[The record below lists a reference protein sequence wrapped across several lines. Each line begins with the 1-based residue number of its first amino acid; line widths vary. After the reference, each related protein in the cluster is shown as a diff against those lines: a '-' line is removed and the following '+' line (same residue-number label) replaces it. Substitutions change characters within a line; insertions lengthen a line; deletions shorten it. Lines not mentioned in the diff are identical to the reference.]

1 LKDWGNEMSLAFSPL
16 LPLPLI
22 FALALV
28 AAILVGWAVFRR
40 MRGALLRTLALV
52 ALVLALANP
61 VANFEDREPVTSV
74 VAIVVD
80 RSPSQSS
87 MDRTA
92 RTDAAL
98 AALTERLARYPAFEA
113 RVIEATT
120 DPDAQS
126 PSTRLFEA
134 LSSGIRDV
142 PSSRLAGA
150 VMITDGQVHDLP
162 NSLAALGLDAPLH
175 GLIVGDENEVDR
187 RIDVLR
193 GPRFGIVG
201 EDQEIVYRVSD
212 DGAAAASAPVIV
224 TVRVNGEEIASE
236 TAITGEETSFYL
248 NLPRGG
254 ENIVEFSVDAID
266 NEVTPANNRAVAL
279 IEGIRENLRVLLVS
293 GEPHAGERAWRN
305 LLKSDAAVDLVHFTI
320 LRPPEKQDG
329 TPISELSLIA
339 FPTRE
344 LFVEKIDEFDLII
357 FDRYQNRGVLPVL
370 YYDYIAR
377 YVEDGGALLVAAG
390 PELAGV
396 ESIAETPLAPALP
409 AMPTGEVTQ
418 TGFYPRLSDDGR
430 RHPVTRDLPG
440 GGAEPPGWG
449 RWFRTIGVRDTAGDA
464 VMQGADGQPLLV
476 LNRHGE
482 GRVAMLLSDHGW
494 LWARGFEGGGPHV
507 ALYRRIAHWLMQE
520 PSLEEEAMRASA
532 FGRTLRIERQTMSE
546 TTGPATVKLPSG
558 EVRDVELSSVE
569 DGLFRAEL
577 TLDVPGLVEV
587 TSGELKALAHVGAVD
602 APEFRATVSSAEVLA
617 PVAAQSGGLTARINA
632 AASNLPQ
639 ILPTRAASV
648 NAGDRMGL
656 RASNESVLKGVRA
669 LPLFGGFLGLALL
682 ILALGATWF
691 REGR

>member
-1 LKDWGNEMSLAFSPL
+1 MTLGFDPF
-16 LPLPLI
+16 LPLPFL
-22 FALALV
+22 LAIAAV
-28 AAILVGWAVFRR
+28 AVLLVGWAILKR
-40 MRGALLRTLALV
+40 MRGAALRALALA

-74 VAIVVD
+74 VAVVVD
-80 RSPSQSS
+80 KSPSQ
-87 MDRTA
+87 MGPDRRA

-98 AALTERLARYPAFEA
+98 AALTERLARYPAFET
-113 RVIEATT
+113 RIIEAVT

-134 LSSGIRDV
+134 LASGIRDV

-150 VMITDGQVHDLP
+150 VMITDGQVHDVP
-162 NSLAALGLDAPLH
+162 DSLAGLGLDAPLH
-175 GLIVGDENEVDR
+175 GLIVGDEGEVDR
-187 RIDVLR
+187 RVDVVR
-193 GPRFGIVG
+193 SPRFGIVG
-201 EDQEIVYRVSD
+201 EDQEIVYRVNE
-212 DGAAAASAPVIV
+212 DGAASPGPVSV
-224 TVRVNGEEIASE
+224 TVRVNGEEVSTESAMS
-236 TAITGEETSFYL
+236 GEESSFYL

-254 ENIVEFSVDAID
+254 ENIIEFAVDPLAG
-266 NEVTPANNRAVAL
+266 EVTTANNHAVTL

-293 GEPHAGERAWRN
+293 GAPHAGERAWRN
-305 LLKSDAAVDLVHFTI
+305 LLKSDASVDLVHFTI

-370 YYDYIAR
+370 YYDYIAQ

-390 PELAGV
+390 PELAGM

-409 AMPTGEVTQ
+409 AMPTGEITDA
-418 TGFYPRLSDDGR
+418 GYYPRLSDDGK
-430 RHPVTRDLPG
+430 RHPVTRTLPG
-440 GGAEPPGWG
+440 GESEPPAWG
-449 RWFRTIGVRDTAGDA
+449 RWFRTVGVGDTVGDT
-464 VMQGADGQPLLV
+464 VMRGSDGAPLLV
-476 LNRHGE
+476 LNRYGE

-507 ALYRRIAHWLMQE
+507 ALYRRIAHWLMKE
-520 PSLEEEAMRASA
+520 PSLEEEALRATA
-532 FGRTLRIERQTMSE
+532 KGRTLVVERQTM
-546 TTGPATVKLPSG
+546 GDAADPATITLPSG
-558 EVRDVELSSVE
+558 ETRELVLSQAE

-577 TLDVPGLVEV
+577 TLDEPGLVEV
-587 TSGELKALAHVGAVD
+587 TSGDLRALAHVGAVD
-602 APEFRATVSSAEVLA
+602 APEFRATVSTTEVIG
-617 PVAAQSGGLTARINA
+617 PVSEESGGLTVRVNA
-632 AASNLPQ
+632 EASNLPQ
-639 ILPTRAASV
+639 ILPTRSASV

-656 RASNESVLKGVRA
+656 RASNESVLKGVRS

>member
-1 LKDWGNEMSLAFSPL
+1 MSLAFDPFLPIPAL
-16 LPLPLI
+16 LAIAVIALLLI
-22 FALALV
+22 
-28 AAILVGWAVFRR
+28 GWAVAKR
-40 MRGALLRTLALV
+40 MRGAVIRALALA

-61 VANFEDREPVTSV
+61 VANFEDREAVTSV

-80 RSPSQSS
+80 RSPSQMSG
-87 MDRTA
+87 DRTA

-98 AALTERLARYPAFEA
+98 KALTERIARYPAFET
-113 RVIEATT
+113 RIIEAVT

-134 LSSGIRDV
+134 LASGIRDV

-150 VMITDGQVHDLP
+150 VMITDGQVHDVP
-162 NSLAALGLDAPLH
+162 GSLSALGLEAPLH
-175 GLIVGDENEVDR
+175 SLIVGEPDERDR
-187 RIDVLR
+187 RVDIVR
-193 GPRFGIVG
+193 SPRFGIVG
-201 EDQEIVYRVSD
+201 EDQEIVYRVSE
-212 DGAAAASAPVIV
+212 DGAASAGGPVNV
-224 TVRVNGEEIASE
+224 TVRVNGDEIATE
-236 TAITGEETSFYL
+236 TAVAGEETPFYL

-254 ENIVEFSVDAID
+254 ENIVEFAVDELD
-266 NEVTPANNRAVAL
+266 GEVTTANNHTVTL

-293 GEPHAGERAWRN
+293 GAPHSGERAWRN
-305 LLKSDAAVDLVHFTI
+305 LLKSDASVDLVHFTI

-409 AMPTGEVTQ
+409 AVPTGAVTEA
-418 TGFYPRLSDDGR
+418 GYYPRLSDNGR
-430 RHPVTRDLPG
+430 RHPVTRTLPG
-440 GGAEPPGWG
+440 ALSEPPDWG
-449 RWFRTIGVRDTAGDA
+449 RWFRTVSVGDTAGDV
-464 VMQGADGQPLLV
+464 VMRGAANEPLLV
-476 LNRHGE
+476 LNRYGE

-507 ALYRRIAHWLMQE
+507 ALYRRIAHWLMKE
-520 PSLEEEAMRASA
+520 PSLEEEALRATA
-532 FGRTLRIERQTMSE
+532 NGRTLVIERQTMSD
-546 TTGPATVKLPSG
+546 TTDPATIELPSG
-558 EVRDVELSSVE
+558 ETREVILAPAG
-569 DGLFRAEL
+569 DGLFRSEL
-577 TLDVPGLVEV
+577 ALDQPGLVEV
-587 TSGELKALAHVGAVD
+587 TSGDLRALAHVGAVD
-602 APEFRATVSSAEVLA
+602 APEFRATVSTTGVIAPVSAET
-617 PVAAQSGGLTARINA
+617 GGLTTRINA
-632 AASNLPQ
+632 TASNLPQ
-639 ILPTRAASV
+639 ILPTRSARID
-648 NAGDRMGL
+648 AGERMGL
-656 RASNESVLKGVRA
+656 RASNESVLKGVRSV
-669 LPLFGGFLGLALL
+669 PLFGGFLGLALM

>member
-1 LKDWGNEMSLAFSPL
+1 MSLAFDPF

-22 FALALV
+22 LAIALV
-28 AAILVGWAVFRR
+28 AIVLVGWAIAKR
-40 MRGALLRTLALV
+40 MRGAALRALALA

-61 VANFEDREPVTSV
+61 VANFEDREAVTSI

-87 MDRTA
+87 IDRTA

-98 AALTERLARYPAFEA
+98 KALTERISRYPAFEA
-113 RVIEATT
+113 RIIEARS

-134 LSSGIRDV
+134 LASGIRDV

-150 VMITDGQVHDLP
+150 VMITDGQVHDIP
-162 NSLAALGLDAPLH
+162 GSLSGLGLDAPLH
-175 GLIVGDENEVDR
+175 GLIVGDEDEFDR
-187 RIDVLR
+187 RVDVVR
-193 GPRFGIVG
+193 SPRFGIVG
-201 EDQEIVYRVSD
+201 EEQEIVYRVSE
-212 DGAAAASAPVIV
+212 DGAGSSGPVPV
-224 TVRVNGEEIASE
+224 TVRVNGEEIATE
-236 TAITGEETSFYL
+236 TAVAGQETSFNL
-248 NLPRGG
+248 KLPRGG
-254 ENIVEFSVDAID
+254 ENIVEFVVDVID
-266 NEVTPANNRAVAL
+266 GEVTAANNHAVAL

-293 GEPHAGERAWRN
+293 GAPHAGERTWRN
-305 LLKSDAAVDLVHFTI
+305 LLKSDASVDLVHFTI

-409 AMPTGEVTQ
+409 ASPTGEVADA
-418 TGFYPRLSDDGR
+418 GYYPRLSVDGK
-430 RHPVTRDLPG
+430 RHPVTRALPG
-440 GGAEPPGWG
+440 GASEPPEWG
-449 RWFRTIGVRDTAGDA
+449 RWFRTVGVGETVGDVVMRGAGDE
-464 VMQGADGQPLLV
+464 PLLI
-476 LNRHGE
+476 LNRFGE
-482 GRVAMLLSDHGW
+482 GRIAMLLSDHGW

-507 ALYRRIAHWLMQE
+507 ALYRRIAHWLMKE
-520 PSLEEEAMRASA
+520 PSLEEEALRASA
-532 FGRTLRIERQTMSE
+532 TGRTLVVERQTMGE
-546 TTGPATVKLPSG
+546 TTGPATIKLPSG
-558 EVRDVELSSVE
+558 ELRDVVLTPAA

-577 TLDVPGLVEV
+577 TLDEPGLVEV
-587 TSGELKALAHVGAVD
+587 TSGDLRALAHVGAVD
-602 APEFRATVSSAEVLA
+602 APEFRATVSTTELIA
-617 PVAAQSGGLTARINA
+617 PISEDSGGLTTRVNA
-632 AASNLPQ
+632 DASNLPQ
-639 ILPTRAASV
+639 ILPTRAATV
-648 NAGDRMGL
+648 NAGNRMGL
-656 RASNESVLKGVRA
+656 RASNESVLKGVRS
-669 LPLFGGFLGLALL
+669 LPLFGGLLGLALM

>member
-1 LKDWGNEMSLAFSPL
+1 MSLAFDPF
-16 LPLPLI
+16 LPLP
-22 FALALV
+22 
-28 AAILVGWAVFRR
+28 AILAIGVIALLLIGWAIAKR
-40 MRGALLRTLALV
+40 MRGAALRALALA

-80 RSPSQSS
+80 RSPSQMSG
-87 MDRTA
+87 DRTA

-98 AALTERLARYPAFEA
+98 KALSERIARYPAFES
-113 RVIEATT
+113 RVIEAVT

-134 LSSGIRDV
+134 LASGIRDV

-150 VMITDGQVHDLP
+150 VMITDGQVHDVP
-162 NSLAALGLDAPLH
+162 GSLSALGLDAPLH
-175 GLIVGDENEVDR
+175 GLIVGEPDERDR
-187 RIDVLR
+187 RVDIVR
-193 GPRFGIVG
+193 SPRFGIVG
-201 EDQEIVYRVSD
+201 EDQEIVYRVSE
-212 DGAAAASAPVIV
+212 DGAASSGGPVNV
-224 TVRVNGEEIASE
+224 TVRVNGDEIATE
-236 TAITGEETSFYL
+236 TAVAGEETPFYL

-254 ENIVEFSVDAID
+254 ENIVEFSVDELD
-266 NEVTPANNRAVAL
+266 GEVTTANNHTVTL

-293 GEPHAGERAWRN
+293 GAPHSGERAWRN
-305 LLKSDAAVDLVHFTI
+305 LLKSDASVDLVHFTI

-409 AMPTGEVTQ
+409 AVPTGAVTEA
-418 TGFYPRLSDDGR
+418 GYYPRLSDNGR
-430 RHPVTRDLPG
+430 RHPVTRTLPG
-440 GGAEPPGWG
+440 ALSEPPDWG
-449 RWFRTIGVRDTAGDA
+449 RWFRTVGVGDTAGDV
-464 VMQGADGQPLLV
+464 VMRGAANEPLLV
-476 LNRHGE
+476 LNRYGE

-507 ALYRRIAHWLMQE
+507 ALYRRIAHWLMKE
-520 PSLEEEAMRASA
+520 PSLEEEALRATA
-532 FGRTLRIERQTMSE
+532 NGRTLVIERQTMSDVTDPVTIE
-546 TTGPATVKLPSG
+546 LPSG
-558 EVRDVELSSVE
+558 ETREVILAPAG
-569 DGLFRAEL
+569 DGLFRSEL
-577 TLDVPGLVEV
+577 ALDQPGLVEV
-587 TSGELKALAHVGAVD
+587 TSGDLRALAHVGAVD
-602 APEFRATVSSAEVLA
+602 APEFRATVSTTGVIA
-617 PVAAQSGGLTARINA
+617 PVSEETGGLTTRINA
-632 AASNLPQ
+632 TASDLPQ
-639 ILPTRAASV
+639 ILPTRSARID
-648 NAGDRMGL
+648 AGERMGL
-656 RASNESVLKGVRA
+656 RASNESVLKGVRSV
-669 LPLFGGFLGLALL
+669 PLFGGFLGLALM

>member
-1 LKDWGNEMSLAFSPL
+1 MSLAFDPF
-16 LPLPLI
+16 LPLP
-22 FALALV
+22 
-28 AAILVGWAVFRR
+28 AILAIGVIALLLIGWAIAKR
-40 MRGALLRTLALV
+40 MRGAALRALALA

-80 RSPSQSS
+80 RSPSQMSG
-87 MDRTA
+87 DRTA

-98 AALTERLARYPAFEA
+98 KALTERIARYPAFES
-113 RVIEATT
+113 RVIEAVT

-134 LSSGIRDV
+134 LASGIRDV

-150 VMITDGQVHDLP
+150 VMITDGQVHDVP
-162 NSLAALGLDAPLH
+162 GSLSALGLEAPLH
-175 GLIVGDENEVDR
+175 GLIVGEPDERDR
-187 RIDVLR
+187 RVDIVR
-193 GPRFGIVG
+193 SPRFGIVG
-201 EDQEIVYRVSD
+201 EDQEIVYRVSE
-212 DGAAAASAPVIV
+212 DGAASPGGPVNV
-224 TVRVNGEEIASE
+224 TVRVNGDEIATE
-236 TAITGEETSFYL
+236 TAVAGEETPFYL

-254 ENIVEFSVDAID
+254 ENIVEFSVNELDG
-266 NEVTPANNRAVAL
+266 EVTTANNHTVTL

-293 GEPHAGERAWRN
+293 GAPHSGERAWRN
-305 LLKSDAAVDLVHFTI
+305 LLKSDASVDLVHFTI

-409 AMPTGEVTQ
+409 AVPTGAVTEA
-418 TGFYPRLSDDGR
+418 GYYPRLSDNGR
-430 RHPVTRDLPG
+430 RHPVTRTLPG
-440 GGAEPPGWG
+440 ALSEPPDWG
-449 RWFRTIGVRDTAGDA
+449 RWFRTVGVGDTAGDV
-464 VMQGADGQPLLV
+464 VMRGGANEPLLV
-476 LNRHGE
+476 LNRYGE

-507 ALYRRIAHWLMQE
+507 ALYRRIAHWLMKE
-520 PSLEEEAMRASA
+520 PSLEEEALRATA
-532 FGRTLRIERQTMSE
+532 NGRTLVIERQTMSDV
-546 TTGPATVKLPSG
+546 TDPATIELPSG
-558 EVRDVELSSVE
+558 ETREVILAPAG
-569 DGLFRAEL
+569 DGLFRSEL
-577 TLDVPGLVEV
+577 ALDQPGLVEV
-587 TSGELKALAHVGAVD
+587 TSGDLRALAHVGAVD
-602 APEFRATVSSAEVLA
+602 APEFRATVSTTGVIA
-617 PVAAQSGGLTARINA
+617 PVSEETGGLTTRVNA
-632 AASNLPQ
+632 TASDLPQ
-639 ILPTRAASV
+639 ILPTRSARID
-648 NAGDRMGL
+648 AGERMGL
-656 RASNESVLKGVRA
+656 RASNESVLKGVRSV
-669 LPLFGGFLGLALL
+669 PLFGGFLGLALM